1 MAEAHHVLIVEDSM
15 TQAFSLE
22 YLLSENGYRVA
33 IATNGLQALEMAH
46 LHKPDLVVSD
56 ITMPIMG
63 GFEFCSRAKS
73 DAALRDIPILLL
85 TDLSNPDDIIHGL
98 EARADG
104 YITKPYEEG
113 FLLSKI
119 RSLLL
124 RRHDLLTA
132 DEEEAAEVIEFAFNG
147 ENHVITASRKHIL
160 DMFISTY
167 EHSLAQKKIL
177 EQKQHELN
185 DINAKLASSIDNL
198 KMSEERFRSLVETVP
213 DIVYRL
219 DSEGRFSFLNSAIER
234 LGYHRGELIG
244 THFSEIISATEVH
257 AVSWQSAVANRPHP
271 LPPTPPKLFD
281 ERRSGQRM
289 TAGLEVRLKTKSGAT
304 VEHGEVKPLAHSP
317 LVVEISSSGLYG
329 EGSEMRR
336 NYVGTV
342 GVIRDITDRKKA
354 QDALQHEREF
364 LEKLINTVPL
374 PIFFVDTYGALQR
387 ANSALFRFFGLDA
400 RTTLGLRW
408 HDFLSAETA
417 ERLAVGDIDA
427 KDETIYEAMLTVAD
441 GEQRMVQVTKVR
453 FNKPGEGVYGQI
465 GVLIDVTERT
475 RTETELRTAKRLA
488 DEATKA
494 KSEFLATMS
503 HELRTPLNAILGFS
517 EMISMHALEGDTPS
531 RYRDYA
537 GSIYESGSHLLE
549 IINDILDISAVEA
562 GKLTLHPEDIDTAA
576 LVGAAERLIQVRA
589 EKRNLRLE
597 VDLTA
602 APKRL
607 RVDKRR
613 IKQILIN
620 LLGNAVKFTPKGG
633 EIRLQV
639 HGTEEGGVCLVV
651 ADNGIGMDAEGI
663 AKALTLFGQVDS
675 RLARKYEG
683 TGLGLPLTQHL
694 AESLGGKLE
703 VQSVLGRGT
712 TVTVTLPAA
721 CVIP

>member
-1 MAEAHHVLIVEDSM
+1 MTEARHILIVEDSM
-15 TQAFSLE
+15 TQAFRLE
-22 YLLSENGYRVA
+22 YLLSENGYAVT

-63 GFEFCSRAKS
+63 GFEFCTRAKS
-73 DAALRDIPILLL
+73 DPVLRDLPILLL

-119 RSLLL
+119 RSLLARL
-124 RRHDLLTA
+124 DA
-132 DEEEAAEVIEFAFNG
+132 PPPVDEDNGEAIEFTFNG
-147 ENHVITASRKHIL
+147 EKHVITASRKHIL

-177 EQKQHELN
+177 EQKQRELN
-185 DINAKLASSIDNL
+185 DMNAKLASSIDSL

-219 DSEGRFSFLNSAIER
+219 DSDGRFSFLNSAIER

-257 AVSWQSAVANRPHP
+257 SVSWQSAVGSLEQRTPAV
-271 LPPTPPKLFD
+271 PPKLFD

-289 TAGLEVRLKTKSGAT
+289 TAGLEVRLKTKSGVT
-304 VEHGEVKPLAHSP
+304 VEHGEVKPLSHSP

-329 EGSEMRR
+329 EGSEMQR

-364 LEKLINTVPL
+364 LEKLINAVPL
-374 PIFFVDTYGALQR
+374 PIFLIDTNGALQR
-387 ANSALFRFFGLDA
+387 ANSALFRFFGIDA
-400 RTTLGLRW
+400 RSTLGLRW
-408 HDFLSAETA
+408 HDFLSIETA
-417 ERLAVGDIDA
+417 ERLAVGDLDA
-427 KDETIYEAMLTVAD
+427 KEESIYEAMLTVAG
-441 GEQRMVQVTKVR
+441 GEERMVLVTKVR

-465 GVLIDVTERT
+465 GVLIDITERT

-517 EMISMHALEGDTPS
+517 EMISMQVLGAEDPS

-562 GKLTLHPEDIDTAA
+562 GKLTLHPEDIDTVT
-576 LVGAAERLIQVRA
+576 LVESAERLIQVRA
-589 EKRNLRLE
+589 EKRRLRLD
-597 VDLTA
+597 VDLID

-613 IKQILIN
+613 VKQILIN
-620 LLGNAVKFTPKGG
+620 LLGNAVKFTPEGG
-633 EIRLQV
+633 EIKLQA
-639 HGTEEGGVCLVV
+639 HGTDEGGVSFVV
-651 ADNGIGMDAEGI
+651 SDTGIGMDAEGL

-675 RLARKYEG
+675 RLARRYEG
-683 TGLGLPLTQHL
+683 TGLGLPLSQHL
-694 AESLGGKLE
+694 AESLGGGLK
-703 VQSVLGRGT
+703 VQSTLGRGT
-712 TVTVTLPAA
+712 TITVTLPAD
-721 CVIP
+721 CVIA